1 MYTHSSQIKN
11 DDVMPW
17 SLSPKAAQ
25 KLAEVFGLEAYQDSK
40 DYTWAAFSDDSDEFV
55 SLDNKL
61 IVNILNYAR
70 GDQ

>member
-11 DDVMPW
+11 NDVMPW

-25 KLAEVFGLEAYQDSK
+25 KLAEVFGLEAFQNSE
-40 DYTWAAFSDDSDEFV
+40 DYTWDAFSHDSDDFV

-70 GDQ
+70 GEQ